1 MFDPKALM
9 RAEPGEST
17 PVERSSRRV
26 FLRDAAMLALA
37 AAPLSSYAQHGTSGL
52 ITPPVRLEDTL
63 LVDQT
68 GTERSLNSMLLDG
81 VTAVQTIY
89 TGCSSVC
96 PLQGALFSAVQQRL
110 QQTRGRYPVRLLSIG
125 IDPLSDSPSALH
137 EWLKRFQAGPAWTA
151 ATPTLRD
158 VDGMRMAL
166 AGSRLPLGNIA
177 DHATQIYCFDA
188 SARLRWRSADLPRV
202 DEICN
207 ALGALGRA

>member
-1 MFDPKALM
+1 MFDPRALM

-17 PVERSSRRV
+17 LVERSSRRA

-52 ITPPVRLEDTL
+52 VTPPVHLEDTR

-110 QQTRGRYPVRLLSIG
+110 AQSRGRYPVRLLSIG